1 MFIDCDYR
9 FMIVSYENYYKNSDN
24 FNKKCDLMIFDEGH
38 RLKNKNS
45 KLLKK
50 IKMAK
55 CKKRVLL
62 TGTPL
67 QNNLGELYTCIS
79 LVNPIFF

>member
-1 MFIDCDYR
+1 
-9 FMIVSYENYYKNSDN
+9 
-24 FNKKCDLMIFDEGH
+24 MIFDEGH

-50 IKMAK
+50 IKLAK

-67 QNNLGELYTCIS
+67 QNNLG
-79 LVNPIFF
+79 